1 MNSSI
6 SRAFAIILFFAIG
19 FVTAIAQTGKLEFVV
34 KDSTTQKPLGSVTCR
49 VYSSLGKMYRYAI
62 SGNGGRLSVASAQND
77 RLEFSLMGYAKKKL
91 SAGRC
96 SQSGIN
102 TILLQQTETQIREV
116 VVKVPPIR
124 AKSDTLVYNV
134 RSFAKDGDRHLED
147 VLKKL
152 PGVKVSSDGAVSV
165 QGKAINK
172 FYIEGLDLMGSS
184 YNQATRNMPIKAV
197 KSVEVIEN
205 HQPVKMLE
213 GRQLSDR
220 AALNIKLDNKHKA
233 RLFGEIQ
240 AGAGI
245 NPDRW
250 DNNLFLTQIMDGSQ
264 LLISGKMNNTGTD
277 ISTDT
282 KEHIDMTDI
291 DAYEPQMLKA
301 LSTEMVE
308 ESLPQERYLLN
319 KSYSAGLN
327 WLKKLTDN
335 STFRCNIVY
344 YGDHST
350 SSNEISNTYG
360 GDYPLTISESK
371 SYKRKTFALMPIM
384 KYELN
389 SKETFLSDELR
400 YSINRS
406 TLSSLI
412 GSRGA
417 SIAERTYSRPAYL
430 QNYLNSSFQLG
441 RLVLRAKSLFRYYDR
456 KESLDNSSESFE
468 IYNLCESLVSKS
480 MMTKNLLSTNVPL
493 FNNYLDIEAKVYYR
507 DNSYEIVSNMH
518 RKQLKLSVLPSY
530 YLRFSGKGGISLGLP
545 IEYSH
550 VSMSGND
557 FAGKARSYWWLSPT
571 ATLRHK
577 FSNSFSATM
586 SASLTASDNASPY
599 YSPCQYF
606 TGYRSIVIPS
616 NNIYRNVNS
625 RASLSLRYRDLVN
638 MFFANL
644 TVLYT
649 HEKAEAYNNY
659 EYTSD
664 YNVITEVEGTN
675 HRHSFMAILSADKSF
690 TDIGLSLKTELSY
703 SQNSYL
709 LSQSSY
715 SQNSYLLSQSQQTTT
730 NHSNI
735 FAVHVESIYQ
745 KLKWLRI
752 TVDATGNAYW
762 ERNGISNSSTLKSL
776 VANASLSLFPIKS
789 VEIKAK
795 MQSMTN
801 EIAPGDYKSSTFI
814 DGSVRYTINKS
825 WAIGGSFSNV
835 LNSKSYV
842 VAPNSGI
849 NTYRSVLPLRGREYM
864 VHLFVSL

>member
-1 MNSSI
+1 
-6 SRAFAIILFFAIG
+6 
-19 FVTAIAQTGKLEFVV
+19 
-34 KDSTTQKPLGSVTCR
+34 
-49 VYSSLGKMYRYAI
+49 
-62 SGNGGRLSVASAQND
+62 
-77 RLEFSLMGYAKKKL
+77 
-91 SAGRC
+91 
-96 SQSGIN
+96 
-102 TILLQQTETQIREV
+102 
-116 VVKVPPIR
+116 
-124 AKSDTLVYNV
+124 
-134 RSFAKDGDRHLED
+134 
-147 VLKKL
+147 
-152 PGVKVSSDGAVSV
+152 
-165 QGKAINK
+165 
-172 FYIEGLDLMGSS
+172 MGSS
-184 YNQATRNMPIKAV
+184 YNQATRNMPIEAV

-213 GRQLSDR
+213 GRQISDR
-220 AALNIKLDNKHKA
+220 AALNIKLDNKHKS

-430 QNYLNSSFQLG
+430 QNYLNSLFQLG
-441 RLVLRAKSLFRYYDR
+441 KLVLRAKTLFRYYDR
-456 KESLDNSSESFE
+456 KESLDNSSDSFA
-468 IYNLCESLVSKS
+468 IYNLRESLVSKS
-480 MMTKNLLSTNVPL
+480 MMIKNLLSTNVPL
-493 FNNYLDIEAKVYYR
+493 FNNYLDIDAKVYYR

-530 YLRFSGKGGISLGLP
+530 YLRFSDKGGISLALP

-550 VSMSGND
+550 VSISGND
-557 FAGKARSYWWLSPT
+557 FVGKSRSYWWMSST

-586 SASLTASDNASPY
+586 SASLTPSDYALPY

-675 HRHSFMAILSADKSF
+675 NRHSFMAILSADKSF
-690 TDIGLSLKTELSY
+690 TDIGLSLKTEFSY
-703 SQNSYL
+703 SQNSYM
-709 LSQSSY
+709 
-715 SQNSYLLSQSQQTTT
+715 LSQSQQTTT

-762 ERNGISNSSTLKSL
+762 ERNDISNSSTLKSL

-795 MQSMTN
+795 MQSITN
-801 EIAPGDYKSSTFI
+801 EIATEDYKSSTFI

-825 WAIGGSFSNV
+825 WAIGGSFANV

-842 VAPNSGI
+842 VAPNAGI
-849 NTYRSVLPLRGREYM
+849 NTYRSVLPLRGREFM
-864 VHLFVSL
+864 VHLFVSI

>member
-1 MNSSI
+1 M
-6 SRAFAIILFFAIG
+6 
-19 FVTAIAQTGKLEFVV
+19 
-34 KDSTTQKPLGSVTCR
+34 
-49 VYSSLGKMYRYAI
+49 
-62 SGNGGRLSVASAQND
+62 
-77 RLEFSLMGYAKKKL
+77 
-91 SAGRC
+91 
-96 SQSGIN
+96 
-102 TILLQQTETQIREV
+102 
-116 VVKVPPIR
+116 PPIR

-134 RSFAKDGDRHLED
+134 SSFAKDGDHHLED

-184 YNQATRNMPIKAV
+184 YNQATRNMPIEAV

-213 GRQLSDR
+213 GRQISDR
-220 AALNIKLDNKHKA
+220 AALNIKLDYKHKS

-389 SKETFLSDELR
+389 SKEIFLSDELR

-430 QNYLNSSFQLG
+430 QNYLNSLFQLG
-441 RLVLRAKSLFRYYDR
+441 RLVLRAKTLFRYYDR
-456 KESLDNSSESFE
+456 KESLDNSSDSFA
-468 IYNLCESLVSKS
+468 IYNLRESLVSKS
-480 MMTKNLLSTNVPL
+480 MMIKNLLSTNVPL
-493 FNNYLDIEAKVYYR
+493 FNNYLDIDAKVYYR

-530 YLRFSGKGGISLGLP
+530 YLRFSDKGGISLALP

-550 VSMSGND
+550 VSISGND
-557 FAGKARSYWWLSPT
+557 FVGKSRSYWWMSST

-586 SASLTASDNASPY
+586 SASLTPSDNALPY

-675 HRHSFMAILSADKSF
+675 NRHSFMAILSADKSF
-690 TDIGLSLKTELSY
+690 TDIGLSLKTEFSY
-703 SQNSYL
+703 SQNSYM
-709 LSQSSY
+709 
-715 SQNSYLLSQSQQTTT
+715 LSQSQQTTT

-735 FAVHVESIYQ
+735 FSVHVESIYQ

-762 ERNGISNSSTLKSL
+762 ERNDISNSSTLKSL

-795 MQSMTN
+795 MQSFTN
-801 EIAPGDYKSSTFI
+801 EIATEDYKSSTFI

-825 WAIGGSFSNV
+825 WAIGGSFANV

-842 VAPNSGI
+842 VAPNAGI
-849 NTYRSVLPLRGREYM
+849 NTYRSVLPLRGREFM
-864 VHLFVSL
+864 VHLFVSI

>member
-1 MNSSI
+1 
-6 SRAFAIILFFAIG
+6 
-19 FVTAIAQTGKLEFVV
+19 
-34 KDSTTQKPLGSVTCR
+34 
-49 VYSSLGKMYRYAI
+49 MYRYAI
-62 SGNGGRLSVASAQND
+62 SGNSGRLSVAVSSND
-77 RLEFSLMGYAKKKL
+77 MLEFSLMGYAKKKL
-91 SAGRC
+91 RASRC

-134 RSFAKDGDRHLED
+134 SSFAKDGDRHLED

-184 YNQATRNMPIKAV
+184 YNQATRNMPIEAV

-250 DNNLFLTQIMDGSQ
+250 DNNIFLTQIMGDSQ

-350 SSNEISNTYG
+350 SGNEISNTYG
-360 GDYPLTISESK
+360 GDNPLTISENK

-400 YSINRS
+400 YSFNRS

-417 SIAERTYSRPAYL
+417 YIAERTYSRPAYL
-430 QNYLNSSFQLG
+430 QNYLNSSFRLAT
-441 RLVLRAKSLFRYYDR
+441 LVLRAKSLFRYYDR
-456 KESLDNSSESFE
+456 KESLDNSSDSLA
-468 IYNLCESLVSKS
+468 IYNLHESLVSKS
-480 MMTKNLLSTNVPL
+480 IMTKNLLSTNIPL

-507 DNSYEIVSNMH
+507 DNSYEIISNMH

-530 YLRFSGKGGISLGLP
+530 YLRFSDKGGISLALP

-550 VSMSGND
+550 VSISGND
-557 FAGKARSYWWLSPT
+557 FVGKSRSYWWLSPT

-586 SASLTASDNASPY
+586 SASLTTSDNASPY
-599 YSPCQYF
+599 YSSNQYF
-606 TGYRSIVIPS
+606 TGYRSLVIPN

-664 YNVITEVEGTN
+664 YNVITEIEGDN
-675 HRHSFMAILSADKSF
+675 NRRSFMAILSADKSF

-703 SQNSYL
+703 TQNSYM
-709 LSQSSY
+709 
-715 SQNSYLLSQSQQTTT
+715 LSQSQQITT

-762 ERNGISNSSTLKSL
+762 ERNNISNSGTLKSL

-795 MQSMTN
+795 MQSLTN
-801 EIAPGDYKSSTFI
+801 EIAPEDYKSSTFI

-825 WAIGGSFSNV
+825 WAIGGSIANV

-842 VAPNSGI
+842 VTQNTGI
-849 NTYRSVLPLRGREYM
+849 NTYRSLLPLRGREFLL
-864 VHLFVSL
+864 HLFVSI

>member
-1 MNSSI
+1 
-6 SRAFAIILFFAIG
+6 
-19 FVTAIAQTGKLEFVV
+19 
-34 KDSTTQKPLGSVTCR
+34 
-49 VYSSLGKMYRYAI
+49 MYRYAI

-77 RLEFSLMGYAKKKL
+77 MLEFSLMGYAKKKL
-91 SAGRC
+91 SVSRC

-102 TILLQQTETQIREV
+102 TILLQQTETQIKEV

-134 RSFAKDGDRHLED
+134 SSFAKDGDRHLED

-184 YNQATRNMPIKAV
+184 YNQATRNMPIEAV

-213 GRQLSDR
+213 GRQISDR
-220 AALNIKLDNKHKA
+220 AALNIKLDNKHKS

-389 SKETFLSDELR
+389 SKEIFLSDELR

-430 QNYLNSSFQLG
+430 QNYLNSLFQLG
-441 RLVLRAKSLFRYYDR
+441 RLVLRAKTLFRYYDR
-456 KESLDNSSESFE
+456 KESLDNSSDSFA
-468 IYNLCESLVSKS
+468 IYNLRESLVSKS
-480 MMTKNLLSTNVPL
+480 MMIKNLLSTNVPL
-493 FNNYLDIEAKVYYR
+493 FNNYLDIDAKVYYR

-518 RKQLKLSVLPSY
+518 SKQLKLSVLPSY
-530 YLRFSGKGGISLGLP
+530 YLRFSDKGGISLALP

-550 VSMSGND
+550 VSISGND
-557 FAGKARSYWWLSPT
+557 FVGKSRSYWWMSST

-586 SASLTASDNASPY
+586 SASLTPSDNALPY

-675 HRHSFMAILSADKSF
+675 NRHSFMAILSADKSF
-690 TDIGLSLKTELSY
+690 TDIGLSLKTEFSY
-703 SQNSYL
+703 SQNSYM
-709 LSQSSY
+709 
-715 SQNSYLLSQSQQTTT
+715 LSQSQQTTT

-762 ERNGISNSSTLKSL
+762 ERNDISNSSTLKSL

-795 MQSMTN
+795 MQSITN
-801 EIAPGDYKSSTFI
+801 EIATEDYKSSTFI

-825 WAIGGSFSNV
+825 WAIGGSFANV

-842 VAPNSGI
+842 VAPNAGI
-849 NTYRSVLPLRGREYM
+849 NTYRSVLPLRGREFM
-864 VHLFVSL
+864 VHLFVSI

>member
-1 MNSSI
+1 
-6 SRAFAIILFFAIG
+6 
-19 FVTAIAQTGKLEFVV
+19 
-34 KDSTTQKPLGSVTCR
+34 
-49 VYSSLGKMYRYAI
+49 
-62 SGNGGRLSVASAQND
+62 
-77 RLEFSLMGYAKKKL
+77 
-91 SAGRC
+91 
-96 SQSGIN
+96 
-102 TILLQQTETQIREV
+102 
-116 VVKVPPIR
+116 
-124 AKSDTLVYNV
+124 
-134 RSFAKDGDRHLED
+134 
-147 VLKKL
+147 
-152 PGVKVSSDGAVSV
+152 
-165 QGKAINK
+165 
-172 FYIEGLDLMGSS
+172 MGSS
-184 YNQATRNMPIKAV
+184 YNQATRNMPIEAV

-213 GRQLSDR
+213 GRQISDR
-220 AALNIKLDNKHKA
+220 AALNIKLDNKHKS

-344 YGDHST
+344 HGDHST

-430 QNYLNSSFQLG
+430 QNYLNSLFQLG
-441 RLVLRAKSLFRYYDR
+441 RLVLRAKTLFRYYDR
-456 KESLDNSSESFE
+456 KESLDNSSDSFA
-468 IYNLCESLVSKS
+468 IYNLRESLVSKS
-480 MMTKNLLSTNVPL
+480 MMIKNLLSTNVPL
-493 FNNYLDIEAKVYYR
+493 FNNYLDIDAKVYYR

-530 YLRFSGKGGISLGLP
+530 YLRFSDKGGISLALP

-550 VSMSGND
+550 VSISGND
-557 FAGKARSYWWLSPT
+557 FVGKSRSYWWMSST

-586 SASLTASDNASPY
+586 SASLTPSDNALPY

-675 HRHSFMAILSADKSF
+675 NRHSFMAILSADKSF
-690 TDIGLSLKTELSY
+690 TDIGLSLKTEFSY
-703 SQNSYL
+703 SQNSYM
-709 LSQSSY
+709 
-715 SQNSYLLSQSQQTTT
+715 LSQSQQTTT

-762 ERNGISNSSTLKSL
+762 ERNDISNSSTLKSF

-795 MQSMTN
+795 MQSITN
-801 EIAPGDYKSSTFI
+801 EIATEDYKSSTFI

-825 WAIGGSFSNV
+825 WAIGGSFANV

-842 VAPNSGI
+842 VAPNAGI
-849 NTYRSVLPLRGREYM
+849 NTYRSVLPLRGREFM
-864 VHLFVSL
+864 VHLFVSI

>member
-1 MNSSI
+1 
-6 SRAFAIILFFAIG
+6 
-19 FVTAIAQTGKLEFVV
+19 
-34 KDSTTQKPLGSVTCR
+34 
-49 VYSSLGKMYRYAI
+49 MYRYAI

-77 RLEFSLMGYAKKKL
+77 MLEFSLMGYAKKKL
-91 SAGRC
+91 SARRC

-102 TILLQQTETQIREV
+102 TILLQQTETQIKEV

-134 RSFAKDGDRHLED
+134 SSFAKDGDRHLED

-184 YNQATRNMPIKAV
+184 YNQATRNMPIEAV

-213 GRQLSDR
+213 GRQISDR
-220 AALNIKLDNKHKA
+220 AALNIKLDNKHKS

-389 SKETFLSDELR
+389 SKEIFLSDELR

-430 QNYLNSSFQLG
+430 QNYLNSLFQLG
-441 RLVLRAKSLFRYYDR
+441 RLVLRAKTLFRYYDR
-456 KESLDNSSESFE
+456 KESLDNSSDSFA
-468 IYNLCESLVSKS
+468 IYNLRESLVSKS
-480 MMTKNLLSTNVPL
+480 MMIKNLLSTNVPL
-493 FNNYLDIEAKVYYR
+493 FNNYLDIDAKVYYR

-530 YLRFSGKGGISLGLP
+530 YLRFSDKGGISLALP

-550 VSMSGND
+550 VSISGND
-557 FAGKARSYWWLSPT
+557 FVGKSRSYWWMSST

-586 SASLTASDNASPY
+586 SASLTPSDNALPY

-675 HRHSFMAILSADKSF
+675 NRHSFMAILSADKSF
-690 TDIGLSLKTELSY
+690 TDIGLSLKTEFSY
-703 SQNSYL
+703 SQNSYM
-709 LSQSSY
+709 
-715 SQNSYLLSQSQQTTT
+715 LSQSQQTTT

-735 FAVHVESIYQ
+735 FSVHVESIYQ

-762 ERNGISNSSTLKSL
+762 ERNDISNSSTLKSL

-795 MQSMTN
+795 MQSITN
-801 EIAPGDYKSSTFI
+801 EIATDDYKSSTFI

-825 WAIGGSFSNV
+825 WAIAGSFANV

-842 VAPNSGI
+842 VAPNAGI
-849 NTYRSVLPLRGREYM
+849 NTYRSVLPLRGREFM
-864 VHLFVSL
+864 VHLFVSI

>member
-1 MNSSI
+1 
-6 SRAFAIILFFAIG
+6 
-19 FVTAIAQTGKLEFVV
+19 
-34 KDSTTQKPLGSVTCR
+34 
-49 VYSSLGKMYRYAI
+49 MYRYAI

-77 RLEFSLMGYAKKKL
+77 MLEFSLIGYAKKKL
-91 SAGRC
+91 SASRC

-102 TILLQQTETQIREV
+102 TILLQQTETQIKEV

-134 RSFAKDGDRHLED
+134 SSFAKDGDRHLED

-184 YNQATRNMPIKAV
+184 YNQATRNMPIEAV

-213 GRQLSDR
+213 GRQISDR
-220 AALNIKLDNKHKA
+220 AALNIKLDNKHKS

-327 WLKKLTDN
+327 WLKKLIDN

-389 SKETFLSDELR
+389 SKEIFLSDELR

-430 QNYLNSSFQLG
+430 QNYLNSLFQLG
-441 RLVLRAKSLFRYYDR
+441 RLVLRAKTLFRYYDR
-456 KESLDNSSESFE
+456 KESLDNSSDSFA
-468 IYNLCESLVSKS
+468 IYNLRESLVSKS
-480 MMTKNLLSTNVPL
+480 MMIKNLLSTNVPL
-493 FNNYLDIEAKVYYR
+493 FNNYLDIDAKVYYR

-530 YLRFSGKGGISLGLP
+530 YLRFSDKGGISLALP

-550 VSMSGND
+550 VSISGND
-557 FAGKARSYWWLSPT
+557 FVGKSRSYWWMSST

-577 FSNSFSATM
+577 FSNSFSTTM
-586 SASLTASDNASPY
+586 SASLTPSDNAFPY

-675 HRHSFMAILSADKSF
+675 NRHSFMAILSADKSF
-690 TDIGLSLKTELSY
+690 TDIGLSLKTEFSY
-703 SQNSYL
+703 SQNSYM
-709 LSQSSY
+709 
-715 SQNSYLLSQSQQTTT
+715 LSQSQQTTT

-735 FAVHVESIYQ
+735 FSVHVESIYQ

-762 ERNGISNSSTLKSL
+762 ERNDISNSSTLKSL

-795 MQSMTN
+795 MQSITN
-801 EIAPGDYKSSTFI
+801 EIATEDYKSSTFI

-825 WAIGGSFSNV
+825 WAIGGSFANV

-842 VAPNSGI
+842 VAPNAGI
-849 NTYRSVLPLRGREYM
+849 NTYRSVLPLRGREFM
-864 VHLFVSL
+864 VHLFVSI

>member
-1 MNSSI
+1 
-6 SRAFAIILFFAIG
+6 
-19 FVTAIAQTGKLEFVV
+19 
-34 KDSTTQKPLGSVTCR
+34 
-49 VYSSLGKMYRYAI
+49 MYRYAI

-77 RLEFSLMGYAKKKL
+77 MLEFSLMGYAKKKL
-91 SAGRC
+91 SVSRC

-102 TILLQQTETQIREV
+102 TILLQQTETQIKEV

-134 RSFAKDGDRHLED
+134 SSFAKDGDRHLED

-184 YNQATRNMPIKAV
+184 YNQATRNMPIEAV

-213 GRQLSDR
+213 GRQISDR
-220 AALNIKLDNKHKA
+220 AALNIKLDNKHKS

-389 SKETFLSDELR
+389 SKEIFLSDELR

-430 QNYLNSSFQLG
+430 QNYLNSLFQLG
-441 RLVLRAKSLFRYYDR
+441 RLVLRAKTLFRYYDR
-456 KESLDNSSESFE
+456 KESLDNSSDSFA
-468 IYNLCESLVSKS
+468 IYNLRESLVSKS
-480 MMTKNLLSTNVPL
+480 MMIKNLLSTNVPL
-493 FNNYLDIEAKVYYR
+493 FNNYLDIDAKVYYR
-507 DNSYEIVSNMH
+507 NNSYEIVSNMH

-530 YLRFSGKGGISLGLP
+530 YLRFSDKGGISLALP

-550 VSMSGND
+550 VSISGND
-557 FAGKARSYWWLSPT
+557 FVGKSRSYWWMSST

-586 SASLTASDNASPY
+586 SASLTPSDNALPY

-675 HRHSFMAILSADKSF
+675 NRHSFMAIWSADKSF
-690 TDIGLSLKTELSY
+690 TDIGLSLKTEFSY
-703 SQNSYL
+703 SQNSYM
-709 LSQSSY
+709 
-715 SQNSYLLSQSQQTTT
+715 LSQSQQTTT

-735 FAVHVESIYQ
+735 FSVHVESIYQ

-762 ERNGISNSSTLKSL
+762 ERNDISNSSTLKSL

-795 MQSMTN
+795 MQSITN
-801 EIAPGDYKSSTFI
+801 EIATEDYKSSTFI

-825 WAIGGSFSNV
+825 WAIGGSFANV

-842 VAPNSGI
+842 VAPNAGI
-849 NTYRSVLPLRGREYM
+849 NTYRSVLPLRGREFM
-864 VHLFVSL
+864 VHLFVSI